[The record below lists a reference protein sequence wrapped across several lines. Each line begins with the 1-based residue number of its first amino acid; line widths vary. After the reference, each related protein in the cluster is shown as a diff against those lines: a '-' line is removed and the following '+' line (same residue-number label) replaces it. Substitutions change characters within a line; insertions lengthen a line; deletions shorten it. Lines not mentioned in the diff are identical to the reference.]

1 MLTCAN
7 CGEQNPERARFCL
20 NCGAA
25 LAAEPR
31 RGARKGVTVVVCDV
45 SGSTGL
51 GERLDPESLSRVMA
65 RFFER
70 TRAVLERHHGL
81 VQKFIGCLLYTSPS
95 PRDS

>member
-31 RGARKGVTVVVCDV
+31 RGARKVVTMVVCDV
-45 SGSTGL
+45 SGSTAL
-51 GERLDPESLSRVMA
+51 GERLDTR
-65 RFFER
+65 R
-70 TRAVLERHHGL
+70 RAVG
-81 VQKFIGCLLYTSPS
+81 T
-95 PRDS
+95 